1 MSCWIDPADILRDFT
16 DPPEGN
22 IGDVYRLRLGLPYMA
37 REDQLR
43 LGEVTDCCGPECMA
57 TSSAGP
63 CAMGVDIGKTF
74 HVLIGMRTA
83 RDRYEILRMVRL
95 PLTSGWSDLHDLARR
110 YNVRSCVV
118 DIRPYEDG
126 ARSFQRQE
134 PYRVLL
140 CEYSENALMD
150 NTVDQDRGIVKSYRT
165 GICDTTHRLI
175 ADKKIVLPRKCPEVD
190 VFIEQVC
197 DMAKILETHKKTGVQ
212 VYRYCGTG
220 NDHYRHAMNYF
231 YLAASGS
238 RIVSLGGPMKRP
250 TVAISDYEI
259 A

>member
-1 MSCWIDPADILRDFT
+1 MQQGGGQGADTASLKKVRDVFLYLR
-16 DPPEGN
+16 
-22 IGDVYRLRLGLPYMA
+22 
-37 REDQLR
+37 
-43 LGEVTDCCGPECMA
+43 
-57 TSSAGP
+57 
-63 CAMGVDIGKTF
+63 
-74 HVLIGMRTA
+74 
-83 RDRYEILRMVRL
+83 
-95 PLTSGWSDLHDLARR
+95 
-110 YNVRSCVV
+110 
-118 DIRPYEDG
+118 G
-126 ARSFQRQE
+126 ARSFQKQE

-150 NTVDQDRGIVKSYRT
+150 NTVDDDKRIVKSYRT

-220 NDHYRHAMNYF
+220 NDHYRHALNYF

-238 RIVSLGGPMKRP
+238 RIVSVGGSMKRP
-250 TVAISDYEI
+250 AFAISDYEI